1 MKTVFN
7 NPEEK
12 KKIMAKFTGPK
23 GKLVRRFGVNIY
35 GNPKYDRLLERRSHG
50 PGQHGPNQ
58 ARRKVSDYGQQL
70 VEKQKL
76 RHTYGL
82 LEKQFRRTFR
92 KAQQMRG
99 VTGENLLC
107 LLETRLD
114 SIAFRAGFGC
124 TLMQARQLVNHGHL
138 KINGRRVDIA
148 SFRVRVGDV
157 ITVRDSAPSRGL
169 ATRYLMENP
178 RFDSAGW
185 LAVDQQELS
194 VKLSRLPQRDEIGV
208 AANEQMIVELYSK

>member
-1 MKTVFN
+1 
-7 NPEEK
+7 
-12 KKIMAKFTGPK
+12 MAKFTGPK

-50 PGQHGPNQ
+50 PGQHGPSQ

-70 VEKQKL
+70 IEKQKL
-76 RHTYGL
+76 RHAYGL

-99 VTGENLLC
+99 VTGDNLLS

-114 SIAFRAGFGC
+114 SIAFRAGLGC

-138 KINGRRVDIA
+138 KVNGRRVDIA
-148 SFRVRVGDV
+148 SYRVRAGDV
-157 ITVRDSAPSRGL
+157 ISVCDGSSSREL
-169 ATRYLMENP
+169 AARYLVENP
-178 RFDSAGW
+178 RFGGAEW
-185 LAVDQQELS
+185 LTLDQKKMT
-194 VKLSRLPQRDEIGV
+194 VTVNRLPQRDEIQV

>member
-1 MKTVFN
+1 
-7 NPEEK
+7 
-12 KKIMAKFTGPK
+12 MAKFTGPK

-50 PGQHGPNQ
+50 PGQHGSNQ

-99 VTGENLLC
+99 VTGDNLLN

-138 KINGRRVDIA
+138 KVNGRRVDIA
-148 SFRVRVGDV
+148 SFRVRVGDL
-157 ITVRDSAPSRGL
+157 ITVRDSSASREL
-169 ATRYLMENP
+169 ASRYLMENP
-178 RFDSAGW
+178 RFDSAEW
-185 LAVDQQELS
+185 LTIDQKELS
-194 VKLSRLPQRDEIGV
+194 VTVNRLPQRDEIQV

>member
-1 MKTVFN
+1 
-7 NPEEK
+7 
-12 KKIMAKFTGPK
+12 MAKFTGPK

-58 ARRKVSDYGQQL
+58 ARRKISDYGQQL

-99 VTGENLLC
+99 VTGDNLLN

-138 KINGRRVDIA
+138 KVNGRRVDIA
-148 SFRVRVGDV
+148 SFRVRVGDL
-157 ITVRDSAPSRGL
+157 ITVRDSSASREL
-169 ATRYLMENP
+169 ASRYLMENP
-178 RFDSAGW
+178 RFDGAEW
-185 LAVDQQELS
+185 LTIDRNEFSITVN
-194 VKLSRLPQRDEIGV
+194 RLPQRDEIQV

>member
-1 MKTVFN
+1 
-7 NPEEK
+7 
-12 KKIMAKFTGPK
+12 MAKFTGPK

-99 VTGENLLC
+99 VTGDNLLS

-114 SIAFRAGFGC
+114 SIAFRVGFGC

-138 KINGRRVDIA
+138 KVNGRRVDIA
-148 SFRVRVGDV
+148 SFRVRVGDL
-157 ITVRDSAPSRGL
+157 ITVRDSSTSREL
-169 ATRYLMENP
+169 ASRYLVENP
-178 RFDSAGW
+178 RFDGAEW
-185 LAVDQQELS
+185 LTIDRKELS
-194 VKLSRLPQRDEIGV
+194 VMVNRLPQRDEIQA

>member
-1 MKTVFN
+1 MKQGET
-7 NPEEK
+7 
-12 KKIMAKFTGPK
+12 ITMAKFTGPK

-35 GNPKYDRLLERRSHG
+35 GNVKYDRLLERRSHP
-50 PGQHGPNQ
+50 PGQHGANKV
-58 ARRKVSDYGQQL
+58 RRKVSDYGQQL

-82 LEKQFRRTFR
+82 LEKQFRRVFR

-99 VTGENLLC
+99 VTGDNLLM

-114 SIAFRAGFGC
+114 NVAFRAGFGC

-138 KINGRRVDIA
+138 AVNGRRVDIA
-148 SFRVRVGDV
+148 SYRVRPGDV
-157 ITVRDSAPSRGL
+157 ISVRDHAGSRAL
-169 ATRYLMENP
+169 ATRYLGENP
-178 RFDSAGW
+178 RFAGSDW
-185 LAVDQQELS
+185 FTVAQQQLT
-194 VKLSRLPQRDEIGV
+194 VTINRLPQRDDIQV

>member
-1 MKTVFN
+1 
-7 NPEEK
+7 
-12 KKIMAKFTGPK
+12 MAKFTGPK

-58 ARRKVSDYGQQL
+58 TRRKVSDYGQQL
-70 VEKQKL
+70 IEKQKL

-99 VTGENLLC
+99 VTGENLLS

-138 KINGRRVDIA
+138 KVNGRRVDIA
-148 SFRVRVGDV
+148 SFRVRVNDV
-157 ITVRDSAPSRGL
+157 ISVRDSSSSRVL
-169 ATRYLMENP
+169 ASRYFVENP
-178 RFDSAGW
+178 RFDGAGW
-185 LAVDQQELS
+185 LIVDQKEMTVTLN
-194 VKLSRLPQRDEIGV
+194 RLPQRDEIQV